1 MDTSEAEK
9 SARPRTA
16 PPTPVQML
24 RARAALV
31 MRQARDPG
39 WPVPS
44 PCCAV
49 CSMDEVSGYCQ
60 GCRRTLAEIAVW
72 SQLDDSAKLQVWQS
86 ITERTA

>member
-1 MDTSEAEK
+1 MDTSGTQK
-9 SARPRTA
+9 SARPRAA
-16 PPTPVQML
+16 PPTPAQML

-31 MRQARDPG
+31 MRQAREPG

-49 CSMDEVSGYCQ
+49 CSMDEASGCCA
-60 GCRRTLAEIAVW
+60 GCMRTLAEIAAW
-72 SQLDDSAKLQVWQS
+72 SRLDDSAKLQVWQS